1 MIRTV
6 VLDIEGTTSATAYV
20 TDTLFPYSRA
30 HFAEY
35 IERHRGEPDLER
47 VLENVRAEIGDPGA
61 DHTLVVAQL
70 EAWADGDAKI
80 EPLKAIQG
88 WIWQEGFARGDL
100 VAHFYPDVAPALRRW
115 HAEGLELAVY
125 SSGSV
130 VAQRAWF
137 GHGNEGDL
145 NPLIAHNFDIETA
158 GPKREVD
165 SYRKIAS
172 ALGREPAALLFCS
185 DLTAELDAARAAGW
199 HTIGVRRPGEPN
211 ERTGVGDH
219 HEVASF
225 AAIEL

>member
-1 MIRTV
+1 MIRTI

-35 IERHRGEPDLER
+35 LEQHRRDPDVQRVVAAVRSALGE
-47 VLENVRAEIGDPGA
+47 PGA
-61 DHTLVVAQL
+61 DAARVVRQL
-70 EAWADGDAKI
+70 ESWVDADAKV

-88 WIWQEGFARGDL
+88 WIWQQGFARGEL
-100 VAHFYPDVAPALRRW
+100 VAHFYPDVAPALRHW
-115 HAEGLELAVY
+115 HAEGRELAVY

-137 GHGNEGDL
+137 GHSNEGDL
-145 NPLIAHNFDIETA
+145 NSLIAHNFDIETA
-158 GPKREVD
+158 GPKREAG
-165 SYRKIAS
+165 SYRKIAGS
-172 ALGREPAALLFCS
+172 LGREPGTLLFLS
-185 DLTAELDAARAAGW
+185 DLTAELDAAREAGW

-219 HEVASF
+219 PEVASF
-225 AAIEL
+225 ATIEI